1 MQKAHRAFSPHQS
14 DSRKLPAKTGTGRTT
29 EDYRNNQNV
38 FFQGG
43 VANSVFFIQRGHVK
57 LTVRSE
63 HGKEAVV
70 GILNEGQF
78 FGEGC
83 LQDQPVRSATAIALG
98 DCRITSITKAAMLS
112 AIRDQ
117 PKFSDLFMEHLL
129 SRNDRIQEDVIDQLF
144 NSSEKRLA
152 RLLLLLANYGK
163 EGNPPI
169 VPVALSQGTLAEMI
183 GTTRSR
189 VSVFMNKFRKLGF
202 IDYNAGFVDYS
213 GKINV
218 HQSLLDS
225 ILHDKPEIRQDDT
238 ISAEK
243 AISTEPT

>member
-1 MQKAHRAFSPHQS
+1 MHKAQPTFWPPRQNDPHGLLAQTGAGRA
-14 DSRKLPAKTGTGRTT
+14 T
-29 EDYRNNQNV
+29 EDYRNDQV
-38 FFQGG
+38 IFVQGER
-43 VANSVFFIQRGHVK
+43 ADSVFFIQKGRVK
-57 LTVRSE
+57 VTVTSE

-70 GILNEGQF
+70 GILDESQF

-83 LQDQPVRSATAIALG
+83 LQAQPLRTATASALG

-112 AIRDQ
+112 AIQDQ
-117 PKFSDLFMEHLL
+117 PKFSKLFMDHLL
-129 SRNDRIQEDVIDQLF
+129 SRNSRIQEDVIDQLF

-169 VPVALSQGTLAEMI
+169 IPVILNQETLAEMI

-189 VSVFMNKFRKLGF
+189 VSFFMNKFRNLGF
-202 IDYNAGFVDYS
+202 IDYN

-225 ILHDKPEIRQDDT
+225 VLHDKPEIRHND
-238 ISAEK
+238 SVAAE
-243 AISTEPT
+243 

>member
-1 MQKAHRAFSPHQS
+1 MQKAQATFWPRQTDPHQLLA
-14 DSRKLPAKTGTGRTT
+14 RVGAGRAI
-29 EDYRNNQNV
+29 EDYRSDQEIFV
-38 FFQGG
+38 QGQF
-43 VANSVFFIQRGHVK
+43 ADSVFFIQNGRVK
-57 LTVRSE
+57 VTVTSE

-70 GILNEGQF
+70 GIMEEGQF

-83 LQDQPVRSATAIALG
+83 LNGQPVRTATVTALG
-98 DCRITSITKAAMLS
+98 KCRITSITRAAMLS

-117 PKFSDLFMEHLL
+117 PKFSKLFMDHLL
-129 SRNDRIQEDVIDQLF
+129 SRNSRIQEDVIDQLF

-163 EGNPPI
+163 EGSPSI
-169 VPVALSQGTLAEMI
+169 VPVVLSQETLAEMI

-189 VSVFMNKFRKLGF
+189 VSFFMNKFRDL
-202 IDYNAGFVDYS
+202 GFVDYN

-225 ILHDKPEIRQDDT
+225 VLHDKPEIRHDDSVT
-238 ISAEK
+238 AL
-243 AISTEPT
+243 

>member
-1 MQKAHRAFSPHQS
+1 MQKAQRAFSSHRTDPH
-14 DSRKLPAKTGTGRTT
+14 KMLAKTGTGRTT
-29 EDYRNNQNV
+29 EDYRNNQVV
-38 FFQGG
+38 FLQGE
-43 VANSVFFIQRGHVK
+43 VADSVFFIQTGRVK

-70 GILNEGQF
+70 GMLNEGQF

-83 LQDQPVRSATAIALG
+83 LQGRMVRSATAMALD

-112 AIRDQ
+112 AIRDK
-117 PKFSDLFMEHLL
+117 PKFFNVFMEHLL
-129 SRNDRIQEDVIDQLF
+129 SRNSRIQEDVIDKLF

-189 VSVFMNKFRKLGF
+189 VSVFMNKFRNLGF
-202 IDYNAGFVDYS
+202 IDYNVGFIDYNS
-213 GKINV
+213 KIDVNK
-218 HQSLLDS
+218 SLLDS
-225 ILHDKPEIRQDDT
+225 ILHDKPEIRQDD
-238 ISAEK
+238 
-243 AISTEPT
+243 

>member
-1 MQKAHRAFSPHQS
+1 LEVAPCK
-14 DSRKLPAKTGTGRTT
+14 KLSGHFLPT

-38 FFQGG
+38 FLQGE
-43 VANSVFFIQRGHVK
+43 VADSVFFIQTGRIK
-57 LTVRSE
+57 LTVTSE
-63 HGKEAVV
+63 QGKEAVV

-83 LQDQPVRSATAIALG
+83 LQGQPVRSATAVALD

-117 PKFSDLFMEHLL
+117 PKFSNLFMEHLL
-129 SRNDRIQEDVIDQLF
+129 SRNRRIQEDVIDQLF

-169 VPVALSQGTLAEMI
+169 VPVTLSQETLAEMI

-189 VSVFMNKFRKLGF
+189 VSFFMNKFRKLGF
-202 IDYNAGFVDYS
+202 IDYNVGFVGYN
-213 GKINV
+213 GKIDV
-218 HQSLLDS
+218 HQLLLDF

-238 ISAEK
+238 IAAE
-243 AISTEPT
+243 